1 MGVFFHNN
9 SAIIDLSV
17 MLSYA
22 VCFKKINN
30 AVVKFVVFSQQPSSQ
45 DLCVNI
51 AYIRS
56 KAFCCV
62 RKYIKFVKVFF
73 KFLLNDICSF

>member
-56 KAFCCV
+56 KAFRCV